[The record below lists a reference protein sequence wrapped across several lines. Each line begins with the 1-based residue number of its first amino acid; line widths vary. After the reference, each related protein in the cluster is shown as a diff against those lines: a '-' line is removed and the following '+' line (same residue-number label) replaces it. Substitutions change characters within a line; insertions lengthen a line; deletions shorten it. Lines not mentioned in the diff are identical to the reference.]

1 MNDRTEDNRWLRC
14 VGGWPEWDGG
24 EGEDG
29 ENEEEEEEEDPS
41 SSKECDIICR

>member
-1 MNDRTEDNRWLRC
+1 MIGQRTTEWLSC
-14 VGGWPEWDGG
+14 VGGWPERDGG

-29 ENEEEEEEEDPS
+29 ENEDEEEEEDPS